1 MKVSENKPHSIHLR
15 LTEEQY
21 QFLKADA
28 EMMGIGIS
36 DYVRILVNMSM
47 TVAKKANE
55 AVSEVK
61 MQLGD
66 LANENH
72 KDNIEHII

>member
-1 MKVSENKPHSIHLR
+1 MKVSENKPHSVHLR

-21 QFLKADA
+21 QFLHGDA
-28 EMMGIGIS
+28 EMMGIGVS
-36 DYVRILVNMSM
+36 DYVRILINMSM

-61 MQLGD
+61 TQLGD
-66 LANENH
+66 LANENY
-72 KDNIEHII
+72 KDNIEHFV